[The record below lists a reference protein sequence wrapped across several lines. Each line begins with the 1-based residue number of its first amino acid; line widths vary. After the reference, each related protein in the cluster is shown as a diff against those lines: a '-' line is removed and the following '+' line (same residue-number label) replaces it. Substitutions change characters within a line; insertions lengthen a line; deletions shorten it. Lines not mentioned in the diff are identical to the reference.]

1 MIIITIIVIA
11 LTCSRSDFYTKLFIN
26 MSIRKYMNIPVANFE
41 VILSEYMN
49 VSIFMDGE
57 ELYIYSFLM
66 SREVVIIT
74 CRVNFFV
81 GRILGI

>member
-57 ELYIYSFLM
+57 EFKF
-66 SREVVIIT
+66 REVVIIT